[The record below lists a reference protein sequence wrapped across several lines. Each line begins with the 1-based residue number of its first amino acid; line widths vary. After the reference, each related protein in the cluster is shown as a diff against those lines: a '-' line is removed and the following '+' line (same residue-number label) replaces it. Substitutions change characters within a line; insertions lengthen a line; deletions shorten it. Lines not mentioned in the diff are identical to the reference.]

1 MSHEEL
7 AGGILNINLSA
18 LAENYRILSAEA
30 PSSECGGVVKADGYG
45 LGVGIVGQTL
55 YDAGCRTFFVAL
67 PAEGAKLRQ
76 VLPNVPIIILNG
88 FFGDGSLYLKHNLIP
103 ALGSLDDITR
113 WAEFCR
119 NRAHKKLPAYLHVD
133 TGISRLGIPNND
145 LPRLSNLQDEI
156 DAIDFKAI
164 MTHLACADEP
174 GHTMND
180 IQRQNFQN
188 VFRELPDSL
197 KSLPRS
203 FANSSGVFLGADYQL
218 DIMRPGVAL
227 YGANP
232 TSDKPNPMQDVVEL
246 KGKIMQVDTLD
257 KGTTVGYGSAYI
269 TSRTERIAKIAIGYA
284 DGYPRNLG
292 GIAEAAIGGKRV
304 PVVGRISMDMLT
316 VDITDINEN
325 ISRVGDFVYLIGGG
339 ITLDEVAAKAGTI
352 PYEILT
358 SLGHRYHR
366 NYLGGA

>member
-1 MSHEEL
+1 MINSEL
-7 AGGILNINLSA
+7 AGGILDINLSA
-18 LAENYRILSAEA
+18 LAENYRILCGQA
-30 PSSECGGVVKADGYG
+30 PASECGGVVKADGYG
-45 LGVGIVGQTL
+45 LGAGIVGQTL

-88 FFGDGSLYLKHNLIP
+88 FFGDGALYLEHGLTP
-103 ALGSLDDITR
+103 ALGSLDDIVR
-113 WAEFCR
+113 WSDFCTKT
-119 NRAHKKLPAYLHVD
+119 AKQKLPAYLHVD
-133 TGISRLGIPNND
+133 TGISRLGIPPHD
-145 LPRLSNLQDEI
+145 LPKLQELTTQI
-156 DAIDFKAI
+156 EAIDFKAV

-174 GHTMND
+174 GHDMNET
-180 IQRQNFQN
+180 QCQNFDDVLN
-188 VFRELPDSL
+188 ALPRNL
-197 KSLPRS
+197 KNLPRS
-203 FANSSGVFLGADYQL
+203 FANSSGIFLGPDYQR

-232 TSDKPNPMQDVVEL
+232 TPNKPNPMQDVIEL

-257 KGTTVGYGSAYI
+257 KGTTVGYGSAYV
-269 TSRTERIAKIAIGYA
+269 TSRKERIAKIAVGYA

-292 GIAEAAIGGKRV
+292 GIATAAIGGKRV

-316 VDITDINEN
+316 VDLTDIDEE
-325 ISRVGDFVYLIGGG
+325 ISRVGDYVHLIGGG
-339 ITLDEVAAKAGTI
+339 VPLDEVAKAAGTI